1 MNTDK
6 FKQTALKLNLSEKE
20 KSDIDYALTVLE
32 KVTKADMLFVGQ
44 VLSELQFKTLSEKTG
59 DEYEMQ
65 NWSLEQCKRYLE
77 LNTENETKH

>member
-1 MNTDK
+1 MSTDK
-6 FKQTALKLNLSEKE
+6 FKQSAQKLNLNEREKA
-20 KSDIDYALTVLE
+20 DIDYALTVLE

-59 DEYEMQ
+59 DKYEMR

-77 LNTENETKH
+77 LNTDNETKH

>member
-6 FKQTALKLNLSEKE
+6 FKQSSQKLNLNEREKA
-20 KSDIDYALTVLE
+20 DIDYALTVLE

-44 VLSELQFKTLSEKTG
+44 VLSELHMKTLSEKMG
-59 DEYEMQ
+59 DGYEMK
-65 NWSLEQCKRYLE
+65 NWSLEQCKNHLE

>member
-6 FKQTALKLNLSEKE
+6 FKQVAKKLNLNEKE
-20 KSDIDYALTVLE
+20 KLDIDYALTVLE

-65 NWSLEQCKRYLE
+65 NWSLEQCQRYLE
-77 LNTENETKH
+77 LKTENETTH

>member
-1 MNTDK
+1 MNTNK
-6 FKQTALKLNLSEKE
+6 FKQSAQKLNLNEREKA
-20 KSDIDYALTVLE
+20 DIDYALTVLE

-59 DEYEMQ
+59 DEYEMR

-77 LNTENETKH
+77 LNTDNETKH